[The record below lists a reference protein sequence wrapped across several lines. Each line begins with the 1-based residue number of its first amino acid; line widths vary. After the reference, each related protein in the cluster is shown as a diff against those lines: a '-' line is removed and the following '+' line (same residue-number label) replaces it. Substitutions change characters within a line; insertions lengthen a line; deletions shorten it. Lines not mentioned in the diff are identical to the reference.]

1 MNMKIAI
8 IGASGKQGNL
18 ILKEAI
24 TRGFAVTAIVRDK
37 TKITD
42 AVTIVEKDLFQLEA
56 TDLKQYDVVV
66 DAFNAPNGK
75 EELHQTA
82 LARLTKV
89 FEELPTVRLIVVG
102 GAASLFVDPDKKIRL
117 LDTES
122 FPKEY
127 YPTALNMAEAFKK
140 LQQSSIQWTFL
151 SPAAYFDY
159 KGKRTGSYKLG
170 ADNLIENAAGESYI
184 SYADYAIALVDEI
197 EKKAHIRKRFTVVGE
212 KI

>member
-1 MNMKIAI
+1 MKIAI

-24 TRGFAVTAIVRDK
+24 TRGFEVTAIVRDK

-42 AVTIVEKDLFQLEA
+42 AETIVEKHLFQL
-56 TDLKQYDVVV
+56 TSVDLKQYDVVV
-66 DAFNAPNGK
+66 DAFNAPPGK
-75 EELHQTA
+75 EELHQSA
-82 LARLTKV
+82 LAYLTKI
-89 FEELPTVRLIVVG
+89 FEALPEARLIVVG
-102 GAASLFVDPDKKIRL
+102 GAASLFVDPAKKVRL
-117 LDTES
+117 LDTEN

-127 YPTALNMAEAFKK
+127 YPTASNMAEAFKK

-159 KGKRTGSYKLG
+159 AGKRTGSYKLG

-197 EKKAHIRKRFTVVGE
+197 EKKAHVRKRFTVVGE
-212 KI
+212 KA

>member
-1 MNMKIAI
+1 MKIAI
-8 IGASGKQGNL
+8 IGASGKQGNM
-18 ILKEAI
+18 ILKEAS
-24 TRGFAVTAIVRDK
+24 TRGFEVTAIVRDK

-42 AVTIVEKDLFQLEA
+42 AVTVVEKDLFQLTSA
-56 TDLKQYDVVV
+56 DLKQYDVVV
-66 DAFNAPNGK
+66 DAFNAPPGK
-75 EELHQTA
+75 EELHQSA
-82 LARLTKV
+82 LAYLTKI
-89 FEELPTVRLIVVG
+89 FEALPEARLIVVG
-102 GAASLFVDPDKKIRL
+102 GAASLFVDPAKKVRL
-117 LDTES
+117 LDTEN

-127 YPTALNMAEAFKK
+127 YPTASNMAEAFKK

-159 KGKRTGSYKLG
+159 AGKRTGSYKLG

-212 KI
+212 KA

>member
-1 MNMKIAI
+1 MKIAI

-18 ILKEAI
+18 ILKEAL
-24 TRGFAVTAIVRDK
+24 TRGLAVTAIVRDK

-42 AVTIVEKDLFQLEA
+42 RVTIVEKDLFQLTSA
-56 TDLKQYDVVV
+56 DLKSYDVVV
-66 DAFNAPNGK
+66 DAFNAPAGK
-75 EELHQTA
+75 EELHQTS
-82 LARLTKV
+82 LAHLTDL
-89 FEELPTVRLIVVG
+89 FEELPAARLIIVG
-102 GAASLFVDPDKKIRL
+102 GAASLFVDPAKKVRL
-117 LDTES
+117 LDTEH

-127 YPTALNMAEAFKK
+127 YPTASNMAEAFKK

-159 KGKRTGSYKLG
+159 AGKRTGSYKLG

-197 EKKAHIRKRFTVVGE
+197 EKKAHVRKRFTVVGE
-212 KI
+212 KA

>member
-1 MNMKIAI
+1 MKIAI
-8 IGASGKQGNL
+8 IGASGKQGNM
-18 ILKEAI
+18 ILKEAS
-24 TRGFAVTAIVRDK
+24 TRGFEVTAIVRDK

-42 AVTIVEKDLFQLEA
+42 AVTIVEKDLFQLTSA
-56 TDLKQYDVVV
+56 DLKQYDVVV
-66 DAFNAPNGK
+66 DAFNAPPGK
-75 EELHQTA
+75 EELHQSA
-82 LARLTKV
+82 LAHLTKI
-89 FEELPTVRLIVVG
+89 FEALPEVRLIVVG
-102 GAASLFVDPDKKIRL
+102 GAASLFVDPDKKVRL

-127 YPTALNMAEAFKK
+127 YPTASNMAEAFKK

-159 KGKRTGSYKLG
+159 AGKRTGSYKLG

-197 EKKAHIRKRFTVVGE
+197 AKKAHIRKRFTVVGE
-212 KI
+212 KA

>member
-1 MNMKIAI
+1 MKIAI
-8 IGASGKQGNL
+8 IGASGKQGNM
-18 ILKEAI
+18 ILKEAS
-24 TRGFAVTAIVRDK
+24 TRGFEVTAIVRDK

-42 AVTIVEKDLFQLEA
+42 AVTIVEKDLFQL
-56 TDLKQYDVVV
+56 TSVDLKQYDVVV
-66 DAFNAPNGK
+66 DAFNAPPGK
-75 EELHQTA
+75 EELHQSA
-82 LARLTKV
+82 LAHLTKI
-89 FEELPTVRLIVVG
+89 FEALPEVRLIVVG
-102 GAASLFVDPDKKIRL
+102 GAASLFVDPDKKVRL

-127 YPTALNMAEAFKK
+127 YPTASNMAEAFKK

-159 KGKRTGSYKLG
+159 AGKRTGSYKLG

-197 EKKAHIRKRFTVVGE
+197 AKKAHIRKRFTVVGE
-212 KI
+212 KA

>member
-1 MNMKIAI
+1 MKIAI

-24 TRGFAVTAIVRDK
+24 TRGLAVTAIVRDK

-42 AVTIVEKDLFQLEA
+42 GVTIVEKDLFQLTSA
-56 TDLKQYDVVV
+56 DLKPYDVVV
-66 DAFNAPNGK
+66 DAFNAPAGK

-82 LARLTKV
+82 LAYLTNL

-102 GAASLFVDPDKKIRL
+102 GAASLFVDPAKKVRL
-117 LDTES
+117 LDTEN

-127 YPTALNMAEAFKK
+127 YPTASNMAEAFKK

-159 KGKRTGSYKLG
+159 AGKRTGSYKLG

-197 EKKAHIRKRFTVVGE
+197 EKKAHVRKRFTVVGE
-212 KI
+212 KA